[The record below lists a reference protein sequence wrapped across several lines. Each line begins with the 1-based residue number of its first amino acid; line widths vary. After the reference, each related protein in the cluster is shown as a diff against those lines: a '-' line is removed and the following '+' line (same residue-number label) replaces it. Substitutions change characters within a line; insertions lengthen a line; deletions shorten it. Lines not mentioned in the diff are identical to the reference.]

1 MRVPDPRANTFA
13 QMTMLRSCFFSPIRS
28 LPPSAAEN
36 VLDQLLLQ
44 ATCRGMQRRLFA
56 CGHAKVFR
64 GQCVSH
70 TGRGRLIC
78 VAAGTEEV
86 KQLEREVRIG
96 FGQKKRLESSERTDL
111 SSPRFLSWPIFG
123 STQVARWKA
132 GWKCTAPYRGAP
144 GRGHCPKS
152 YRPEKWQNSSAALFS
167 TAALA

>member
-1 MRVPDPRANTFA
+1 MNLGGGAMRVPDTLASTFA
-13 QMTMLRSCFFSPIRS
+13 QMTMLRSCFFSPVRS

-111 SSPRFLSWPIFG
+111 SSPRFFELAHIWVNSGCALESWLEMYG
-123 STQVARWKA
+123 SRML
-132 GWKCTAPYRGAP
+132 
-144 GRGHCPKS
+144 GRPH
-152 YRPEKWQNSSAALFS
+152 
-167 TAALA
+167 